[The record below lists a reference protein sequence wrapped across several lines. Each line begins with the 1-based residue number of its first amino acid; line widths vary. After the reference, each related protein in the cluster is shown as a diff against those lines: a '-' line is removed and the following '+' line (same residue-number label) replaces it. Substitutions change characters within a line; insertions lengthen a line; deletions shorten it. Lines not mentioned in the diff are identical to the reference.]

1 MSTEEERVLGYS
13 KPHVCETKKFS
24 VNAENLALAGEILR
38 RGGLV
43 AFPTE
48 TVYGLGADALNE
60 EAVRSVYRAKG
71 RPSDNPMIVHIASR
85 EDLEGL
91 VREVGED
98 AEKAMEAFWPGPLTI
113 ILPRSKQVP
122 DTTTGGLDTVGIR
135 MPGNETARRLI
146 EAARCPVA
154 APSANLSGKPSPTTA
169 ADVLEDMDGR
179 IDAVL
184 LGEDCDVGIESTVVD
199 MTGEIPMILRPGYV
213 TKEMLEEVLG
223 KEVRYDPALFR
234 QPSGEDFHPR
244 SPGMKYRHYAP
255 EAEVCLYEGENL
267 EAVRRAMEEA
277 EKRASAL
284 GRRTA
289 VLDYGTDSRA
299 AAHDFFAK
307 LRELDREG
315 YDLILVSGLKRESF
329 GLSVMNRMT
338 KAAGYE
344 IVRVDETDA
353 SEEE

>member
-1 MSTEEERVLGYS
+1 MSTEEERRLGYS
-13 KPHVCETKKFS
+13 EPALCETKKLPVS
-24 VNAENLALAGEILR
+24 AENLALAGAILR

-85 EDLEGL
+85 EDVEEL
-91 VREVGED
+91 VANIPED
-98 AEKAMEAFWPGPLTI
+98 ALKAMDAFWPGPLTI
-113 ILPRSKQVP
+113 ILPRSSRVP
-122 DTTTGGLDTVGIR
+122 DVTTGGLDTVGIR
-135 MPGNETARRLI
+135 MPANETARGLI
-146 EAARCPVA
+146 RAAGCSVA

-169 ADVLEDMDGR
+169 ADVIEDMDGR

-184 LGEDCDVGIESTVVD
+184 LGEDCEVGIESTVVD
-199 MTGEIPMILRPGYV
+199 MTGAIPMILRPGYV
-213 TKEMLEEVLG
+213 TKEMLEEALG

-234 QPSGEDFHPR
+234 KSDGEDFHPR

-255 EAEVCLYEGENL
+255 KAEVCLYEGEHL
-267 EAVRRAMEEA
+267 EAVRRAMSEA
-277 EKRASAL
+277 EGKAL
-284 GRRTA
+284 AEGRRVA
-289 VLDYGTDSRA
+289 ILDYGTDSHA

-307 LRELDREG
+307 LREFDREG

-344 IVRVDETDA
+344 IVQV
-353 SEEE
+353 EE

>member
-1 MSTEEERVLGYS
+1 MNTEEERVLGYAEV
-13 KPHVCETKKFS
+13 PPCETLRLE
-24 VNAENLALAGEILR
+24 VTEENLKRAGEILR

-85 EDLEGL
+85 KDLEGL

-98 AEKAMEAFWPGPLTI
+98 AKRAMDAFWPGPLTI

-146 EAARCPVA
+146 RAAGCPVA

-169 ADVLEDMDGR
+169 CDVLEDMDGR

-184 LGEDCDVGIESTVVD
+184 LGEDCAVGIESTVVD
-199 MTGEIPMILRPGYV
+199 MTGETPIILRPGYV
-213 TKEMLEEVLG
+213 TKEMLEEALG
-223 KEVRYDPALFR
+223 KEVRYDQALFQ

-255 EAEVCLYEGENL
+255 KAEVCLYEGEDL
-267 EAVRRAMEEA
+267 EAVRRAMAEA
-277 EKRASAL
+277 AKRAEDE
-284 GRRTA
+284 GRR
-289 VLDYGTDSRA
+289 VFLLDYGTDSRA
-299 AAHDFFAK
+299 AAHDFFAR

-315 YDLILVSGLKRESF
+315 YDLILVSGLERESF

-344 IVRVDETDA
+344 IVQVDGE
-353 SEEE
+353 